1 MMKYQIA
8 TVACIL
14 FGSFAAPAL
23 AQSGSASAPTP
34 PIRPPSQTQPSTS
47 GTPAALDSPESTKP
61 AKPTL
66 LLVKQEVHPRV
77 EISWIAK
84 GKPYEFSETMEYT
97 APFGGAVVGKN
108 VKGYITMGGSRLET
122 GAGHPKGA
130 IVRLGITKIET
141 NRAFFANIDPHTQIE
156 FAVFGVQFNQPVKYH
171 LGTGMMHLKYGLDD
185 LKACSLPGTA
195 RNQYLLSDPNDTL
208 GGRVKPGINATP
220 GALDGAKGHGEFI
233 IEIDP
238 DDPTKINM
246 RIRVPYAQLR
256 HLQDPWKS
264 ELPGTFFEPIHLH
277 AEAEFIPIDA
287 DPLVRAPIIP
297 EVNESVEAAKA
308 KAAEQPADQAE
319 DPSKDQSNE

>member
-1 MMKYQIA
+1 MKYQFA

-14 FGSFAAPAL
+14 FGSIAAPVL
-23 AQSGSASAPTP
+23 AQSGSASVSASGSTSAATP

-47 GTPAALDSPESTKP
+47 GTTEP

-77 EISWIAK
+77 EISWTAK
-84 GKPYEFSETMEYT
+84 GEPYEFSEIMEYT
-97 APFGGAVVGKN
+97 APFGGAIVGKN

-130 IVRLGITKIET
+130 IVRLGITKIDT
-141 NRAFFANIDPHTQIE
+141 NRAFFANIDPHTEIE

-171 LGTGMMHLKYGLDD
+171 QGTGMMHLKYGLDD

-220 GALDGAKGHGEFI
+220 GALDGAKDHGEFI

-238 DDPTKINM
+238 DDPTKVNM

-256 HLQDPWKS
+256 HLQD
-264 ELPGTFFEPIHLH
+264 
-277 AEAEFIPIDA
+277 
-287 DPLVRAPIIP
+287 
-297 EVNESVEAAKA
+297 
-308 KAAEQPADQAE
+308 
-319 DPSKDQSNE
+319 